1 MIVKVTSI
9 RVALYLIIIGCL
21 IGIFTTFA
29 AAQAPSL
36 LKAKKEAEARGYIF
50 ITSHDEIVASAKRE
64 GKLWVFNGQDPATM
78 KAMVNAFR
86 KKYPF
91 IDVRAEQ
98 IGGEDPQRMLLE
110 LQGGLAREWD
120 VNLLAWDFYAEYLA
134 YQKKFDILGMAEL
147 GVLRMPVKMVDPVH
161 RHVVA
166 LESNMQVVAYNKE
179 IMSREKIPNTLE
191 DFLKPEFKGRKFA
204 FDVRTKA
211 LPALV
216 PLWGLEKVLDIS
228 RKLAAQNPI
237 WYRSD
242 SRVLPMISIGEIGL
256 VYGLNY
262 KSVSRQQDKEA
273 RKVLE
278 YKVVE
283 PVPARLAEANA
294 ILATAANPH
303 AGLLWLEFQA
313 SHEGQKILDEHDLAA
328 SLLSPG
334 SVHEQLTRG
343 KKLSI
348 VDWDHFQKTAGY
360 SNKIV
365 EALGFP
371 REDKK

>member
-1 MIVKVTSI
+1 MEISNFRIT
-9 RVALYLIIIGCL
+9 AYLIIVFFWIGT
-21 IGIFTTFA
+21 FTSFA
-29 AAQAPSL
+29 AGQTASL
-36 LKAKKEAEARGYIF
+36 LKAKKEAEARGYVF
-50 ITSHDEIVASAKRE
+50 ITSHDDIVASAKAE
-64 GKLWVFNGQDPATM
+64 GKLRVFNGQDPTTM
-78 KAMVNAFR
+78 KAMVQAFR

-91 IDVRAEQ
+91 IDVRTEQ
-98 IGGEDPQRMLLE
+98 IVGEDPQRMLLE
-110 LQGGLAREWD
+110 LQGGLTREWD
-120 VNLLAWDFYAEYLA
+120 VNLLAWDFYPEYLVH
-134 YQKKFDILGMAEL
+134 QKKFDILGMAEQ
-147 GVLRMPVKMVDPVH
+147 GVLRIPTKMVDPVH

-166 LESNMQVVAYNKE
+166 LESNMQVLAYNKE
-179 IMSREKIPNTLE
+179 IVSKEKLPNTLE

-216 PLWGLEKVLDIS
+216 PLWGLEKVLDIA

-242 SRVLPMISIGEIGL
+242 SRALPMISIGEIPL

-278 YKVVE
+278 FKVVE
-283 PVPARLAEANA
+283 PVPARLTEANA
-294 ILATAANPH
+294 VLAKAANPH

-313 SHEGQKILDEHDLAA
+313 SPEGQRILDEYDLAA

-343 KKLSI
+343 KKVSI
-348 VDWDHFQKTAGY
+348 VDWDHFQKTAAY

>member
-1 MIVKVTSI
+1 MIVKVTSV
-9 RVALYLIIIGCL
+9 RLALYLIIVGGWIT
-21 IGIFTTFA
+21 IFANFV
-29 AAQAPSL
+29 AAQAPAL
-36 LKAKKEAEARGYIF
+36 LKAKKEAEAKGYIF
-50 ITSHDEIVASAKRE
+50 ITSRDDIVASAKRE
-64 GKLWVFNGQDPATM
+64 GKLRVFNGQDPATM

-91 IDVRAEQ
+91 IDVKIEQ
-98 IGGEDPQRMLLE
+98 IGGEDPHRVLLE
-110 LQGGLAREWD
+110 LQGGLTREGD
-120 VNLLAWDFYAEYLA
+120 VNQLAWDFYAEYLA
-134 YQKKFDILGMAEL
+134 YQKKFDVLGMAEL
-147 GVLRMPVKMVDPVH
+147 GVLRIPVKMVDPVH

-179 IMSREKIPNTLE
+179 IMAKDKIPNTLE
-191 DFLKPEFKGRKFA
+191 DFLKPEFKERKFA

-237 WYRSD
+237 FYRSD

-283 PVPARLAEANA
+283 PVPARLAEANG

-313 SHEGQKILDEHDLAA
+313 SHEGQKILDEYDLAA
-328 SLLSPG
+328 SLLSLN
-334 SVHEQLTRG
+334 SIHEQLTRG
-343 KKLSI
+343 KKVSL
-348 VDWDHFQKTAGY
+348 VDWYHFQKTASY

-365 EALGFP
+365 EAMGFP
-371 REDKK
+371 RADKN

>member
-1 MIVKVTSI
+1 MEVNNYTIT
-9 RVALYLIIIGCL
+9 AYLIIIGL
-21 IGIFTTFA
+21 SIAAFASFA
-29 AAQAPSL
+29 AAQTPSL
-36 LKAKKEAEARGYIF
+36 LKAKKEAEGRGYIF
-50 ITSHDEIVASAKRE
+50 IASHDDIVASAKAE
-64 GKLWVFNGQDPATM
+64 GKLRVFNGQDPSSM
-78 KAMVNAFR
+78 KAMVSAFR

-91 IDVRAEQ
+91 IDVRTEQ
-98 IGGEDPQRMLLE
+98 IGGEDPQRLLLE
-110 LQGGLAREWD
+110 LQGGLTREWD
-120 VNLLAWDFYAEYLA
+120 VNLLAWDFYPEYLA
-134 YQKKFDILGMAEL
+134 HQKKFDILGMAEQ
-147 GVLRMPVKMVDPVH
+147 GVLRIPVKMVDPVH

-166 LESNMQVVAYNKE
+166 LESNMQVLAYNKE
-179 IMSREKIPNTLE
+179 IVSKEQVPNTLE
-191 DFLKPEFKGRKFA
+191 DLLRPEFKGRKFA

-216 PLWGLEKVLDIS
+216 PLWGLEKVLDIA

-237 WYRSD
+237 WYCSD
-242 SRVLPMISIGEIGL
+242 SRALPMISIGEIP
-256 VYGLNY
+256 VAYGLNY

-283 PVPARLAEANA
+283 PVPARLTEANA
-294 ILATAANPH
+294 ILAKAANPH

-313 SHEGQKILDEHDLAA
+313 SPEGQKILDEYDLAA

-343 KKLSI
+343 KKVSI
-348 VDWDHFQKTAGY
+348 VDWAHFQKTAAY

-371 REDKK
+371 REDKR